1 MCKFIT
7 VFVCVIVLWTFEIF
21 STNVVRRKIAVLR
34 FQQDYDLFWVQK
46 FNRQNKYRSQTMR
59 RCHFPPKTP
68 SHFPTQPI
76 FSLSSP
82 FSLSSAVLMA
92 EWILPWKSL
101 VEYYLIRNRATNH
114 FHRDVNKARKSNNIT
129 FNGTNFVYLSDVNK
143 DC

>member
-1 MCKFIT
+1 MKKKCFKIKQSNIII
-7 VFVCVIVLWTFEIF
+7 VISVVQIYNGIRLRYCFTNFEIF
-21 STNVVRRKIAVLR
+21 STNAVRRKIAVLR

-92 EWILPWKSL
+92 EWILP
-101 VEYYLIRNRATNH
+101 
-114 FHRDVNKARKSNNIT
+114 
-129 FNGTNFVYLSDVNK
+129 
-143 DC
+143 